1 MSDIRSLENQIRRL
15 QRELES
21 QKREADR
28 MRQNL
33 ANENHRKLQEYKT
46 QMQTELNKH
55 DKNVQKEYERL
66 LKEYQKS
73 ANADIQKQ
81 QMQMDTKYQQ
91 LLMSTR
97 QKEQEWKEKTRELE
111 QLINDLKKEN
121 KSRNEMNE
129 QEADKYILDGEQAY
143 REVNNKPHEKFFPK
157 RIKSFYASL
166 REARMLQRQGLNE
179 AAIAIAISTRSGVNR
194 LGFDVDEKYDE
205 WLRQYNL
212 FQNKVELAIIKLN
225 DEITEWNT
233 YIGENAV
240 SYNEM
245 SQKDKYNDTAVINF
259 WSSGTY
265 SKISDRLNEFNQ
277 IVEHVQQAGIEKYLK
292 KEESV
297 SLEDLLN
304 YINELDEL
312 NKNFTE
318 MQQLYKQVYSAS
330 CERAQWGELIIDYMT
345 DELNLLWIEDESHFK
360 LIESDKLNDDYKRYM
375 LLQYGKGYDQ
385 VDTREWL
392 ELVFVN
398 SMESKIFIYLAPY
411 ENNLHVENRIIVYI
425 DYAGAENKQYSKQI
439 YNHICESIGIE
450 DKDLINFATELKQL
464 TLSMN
469 STIRDAGVSI
479 RSKITKIN
487 NGG

>member
-1 MSDIRSLENQIRRL
+1 MSDIRSLENQIHQL
-15 QRELES
+15 QRELDR
-21 QKREADR
+21 QKREAER

-33 ANENHRKLQEYKT
+33 ANENLRKLQEYKT
-46 QMQTELNKH
+46 QMRTELNKH
-55 DKNVQKEYERL
+55 DKSVQKEYERL

-97 QKEQEWKEKTRELE
+97 QKEQEWKDKTKELE
-111 QLINDLKKEN
+111 QLVNDLKKEAQS
-121 KSRNEMNE
+121 KNEMSQ
-129 QEADKYILDGEQAY
+129 QEADKYILEGEQAY
-143 REVNNKPHEKFFPK
+143 RDVNSKPHEKFFPK

-166 REARMLQRQGLNE
+166 KEARMLQRQGLNE

-212 FQNKVELAIIKLN
+212 FQSKVELAVMKLEN
-225 DEITEWNT
+225 EIPDWNS
-233 YIGENAV
+233 YIDAKSVPYE
-240 SYNEM
+240 EM
-245 SQKDKYNDTAVINF
+245 SQKDRYDDTVVINF
-259 WSSGTY
+259 WSRGTY
-265 SKISDRLNEFNQ
+265 NEINDRVNEFNQ
-277 IVEHVQQAGIEKYLK
+277 IISQVQKEGIGKYLK

-297 SLEDLLN
+297 SLEDLLK
-304 YINELDEL
+304 YITELDEL
-312 NKNFTE
+312 DKRFTD

-330 CERAQWGELIIDYMT
+330 CERAEWGELIIDYMT
-345 DELNLLWIEDESHFK
+345 DELNLLWIENESHFK
-360 LIESDKLNDDYKRYM
+360 TIESDKLNDDYKRYM
-375 LLQYGKGYDQ
+375 LLQYGKAYEQ

-425 DYAGAENKQYSKQI
+425 DYVGAENKQYSKQI
-439 YNHICESIGIE
+439 YNHICESVRIE
-450 DKDLINFATELKQL
+450 DEDVINFATELDQL
-464 TLSMN
+464 TMSMN
-469 STIRDAGVSI
+469 STVRDAGVSI
-479 RSKITKIN
+479 RSKITEMKK
-487 NGG
+487 

>member
-21 QKREADR
+21 QKREAER

-46 QMQTELNKH
+46 QMRTELNQH

-66 LKEYQKS
+66 LKEYQRS

-81 QMQMDTKYQQ
+81 QLQMDTKYQQ

-97 QKEQEWKEKTRELE
+97 QKEQEWKDKTKQLE
-111 QLINDLKKEN
+111 QLINDLKKQSQS
-121 KSRNEMNE
+121 KNEMNE
-129 QEADKYILDGEQAY
+129 QEADKYILEGEQAY

-157 RIKSFYASL
+157 RIKTFYASL

-194 LGFDVDEKYDE
+194 LGFDVDEKYYE

-212 FQNKVELAIIKLN
+212 FQDKVELAVIKFN
-225 DEITEWNT
+225 DELLEWNR
-233 YIGENAV
+233 YIGAGEIPY
-240 SYNEM
+240 SEM

-265 SKISDRLNEFNQ
+265 GEIGDRLNEFNQ
-277 IVEHVQQAGIEKYLK
+277 IISHVKQIGIEKYLK
-292 KEESV
+292 KDDSV
-297 SLEDLLN
+297 SLEDLIK

-312 NKNFTE
+312 DKRFTD

-330 CERAQWGELIIDYMT
+330 CERAEWGELIIDYMT
-345 DELNLLWIEDESHFK
+345 DELNLVWIEEESHFK
-360 LIESDKLNDDYKRYM
+360 TIESHKLNDDYKRYM
-375 LLQYGKGYDQ
+375 ILQYGKEYEQ

-411 ENNLHVENRIIVYI
+411 ENNLHVENKVIVYI
-425 DYAGAENKQYSKQI
+425 DYVGAENKQYSKQI
-439 YNHICESIGIE
+439 YNHICESIRIE
-450 DKDLINFATELKQL
+450 DGEIINFATELDQL
-464 TLSMN
+464 TMSMN
-469 STIRDAGVSI
+469 STVRDAGVSI
-479 RSKITKIN
+479 RNKISQMH
-487 NGG
+487 

>member
-1 MSDIRSLENQIRRL
+1 MSDIRSLENQIRQL

-21 QKREADR
+21 QKREAER

-33 ANENHRKLQEYKT
+33 ANENLRKLQEYKT
-46 QMQTELNKH
+46 QMRTELNKH

-97 QKEQEWKEKTRELE
+97 QKEQEWKEKTKQLE
-111 QLINDLKKEN
+111 QLINDLKKESQS
-121 KSRNEMNE
+121 KNEMNE
-129 QEADKYILDGEQAY
+129 KEADKYILEGEQAY

-157 RIKSFYASL
+157 RIKTFYASL
-166 REARMLQRQGLNE
+166 KEARMLQRQGLNE

-212 FQNKVELAIIKLN
+212 FQNKVELATIKLQ
-225 DEITEWNT
+225 DELLEWNT
-233 YIGENAV
+233 YIGEQAV
-240 SYNEM
+240 SYKEM
-245 SQKDKYNDTAVINF
+245 SRKDVFDDTTVINY
-259 WSSGTY
+259 WSGGIYNEIY
-265 SKISDRLNEFNQ
+265 SRVNELSRIVSD
-277 IVEHVQQAGIEKYLK
+277 VEQLGIEKYLK
-292 KEESV
+292 KDESV
-297 SLEDLLN
+297 SLEDLLK

-312 NKNFTE
+312 DKRFIE

-330 CERAQWGELIIDYMT
+330 CERAEWGELIIDYMT
-345 DELNLLWIEDESHFK
+345 DELNLIWIEEESHFK
-360 LIESDKLNDDYKRYM
+360 TIESDKLNDDYKRYM
-375 LLQYGKGYDQ
+375 LLQYGKEYEQ

-398 SMESKIFIYLAPY
+398 SMDSKIFIYLAPY
-411 ENNLHVENRIIVYI
+411 EYNLHVENRIIVYI
-425 DYAGAENKQYSKQI
+425 DYVGAENKQYSKQI
-439 YNHICESIGIE
+439 YDHICESIRIE
-450 DKDLINFATELKQL
+450 DEDIINFATELEQL
-464 TLSMN
+464 TMSMN
-469 STIRDAGVSI
+469 STVRDAGTSI
-479 RSKITKIN
+479 RNKISKTKL
-487 NGG
+487 